1 MVDKLCKKI
10 GQFIIYCLKLC
21 EHTTEKETIEI
32 TPSLINEWLYGGAS
46 NE

>member
-1 MVDKLCKKI
+1 MVDKLCRKI

-21 EHTTEKETIEI
+21 EHSTEEKMEI
-32 TPSLINEWLYGGAS
+32 TPSLINEWLYGGVN